1 MKEQIYTLNTITF
14 KTIKLK
20 YKNSVLGF
28 FWSLLTPI
36 VYLSIFTFIFS
47 NAFPN
52 IDNYPLF
59 AISAKIFWT
68 YFANSS
74 IQIVNSVISSAGIL
88 KSVNINSLIFPLSAL
103 FAETFN
109 LLLSFIP
116 FGILMFLFGF
126 EPSWELLLLIPAI
139 ILFMF
144 FTLGFSLIL
153 CALNVFYRDVGI
165 LWGTL
170 MPALFYFTPI
180 AYSYEV
186 IPKSYQWVVK
196 FNPLFHYI
204 DLFRQILY
212 YNEFPSLE
220 LLVTTTLL
228 SIVFFGTGWFT
239 YKKLE
244 RGFISNF

>member
-1 MKEQIYTLNTITF
+1 MKSQLYILTTITV
-14 KTIKLK
+14 KSVKLK

-28 FWSLLTPI
+28 FWSLLTPM
-36 VYLSIFTFIFS
+36 VYLGIFTFIFS

-52 IDNYPLF
+52 IENYPLF
-59 AISAKIFWT
+59 AITALIFWT
-68 YFANSS
+68 YFSNSS
-74 IQIVNSVISSAGIL
+74 IQIVGSIISSAGIL
-88 KSVNINSLIFPLSAL
+88 KSVNVPSLIFPLSAL

-116 FGILMFLFGF
+116 FGILMYLFGYSPGLEILF
-126 EPSWELLLLIPAI
+126 IFPAI
-139 ILFMF
+139 ILFMM

-165 LWGTL
+165 LWTTL

-186 IPKSYQWVVK
+186 IPESYQWIVK
-196 FNPLFHYI
+196 FNPLFHYVE
-204 DLFRQILY
+204 LFRSILY
-212 YNEFPSLE
+212 YNKVPSLE
-220 LLVTTTLL
+220 LLLVTSTL
-228 SIVFFGTGWFT
+228 SIVFFGLGLLI
-239 YKKLE
+239 YKRLE